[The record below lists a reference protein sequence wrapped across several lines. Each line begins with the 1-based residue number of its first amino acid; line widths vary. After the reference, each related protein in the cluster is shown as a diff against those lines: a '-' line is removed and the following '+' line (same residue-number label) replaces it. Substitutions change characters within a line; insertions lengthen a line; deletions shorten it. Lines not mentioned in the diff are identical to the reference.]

1 MGVNRFYFITL
12 ILLVSVLGYLTYQIL
27 SPFLSPIAWSVV
39 FSIVFYPLYVLLLKY
54 VRLKSVSSLITLGFI
69 LLLLIGPFSYV
80 FYMLINEVKSV
91 SEHIETGK
99 IDTLV
104 QNALKHPSIKNIVD
118 SVLAA
123 LNISEAELNKT
134 IAVNVSGL
142 GKEFIGWVSIG
153 VGNILAVLFNFIIM
167 TFTTFF
173 ILKDGT
179 SFLEKLR
186 DYLPFSEVHKDRLAT
201 QTRDIIVSTIY
212 GGVAV
217 AIIQGIIGGT
227 AFYFLG
233 ISSPVLL
240 GIAISIASF
249 VPLLGAFA
257 VWGPVALYL
266 FLTGTILQ
274 GVILAIIGTFGISMI
289 DNVLKPIIIGSR
301 TKVPV
306 LAIFFSV
313 LGGIKFFGLIGL
325 IMGPLVLALFISVVK
340 IFRNI
345 DGTENVSA

>member
-1 MGVNRFYFITL
+1 MAANRFYFITL
-12 ILLVSVLGYLTYQIL
+12 TLLVALLGYLTFQIL

-69 LLLLIGPFSYV
+69 LLVIIGPFSYV

-99 IDTLV
+99 IDTII
-104 QNALKHPSIKNIVD
+104 QNALKHPGIKNIVD
-118 SVLAA
+118 SILAA

-173 ILKDGT
+173 ILKDGI

-186 DYLPFSEVHKDRLAT
+186 DYLPFSEEHKDRLAT

-217 AIIQGIIGGT
+217 AAIQGIIGGT

-233 ISSPVLL
+233 LSSPVLL
-240 GIAISIASF
+240 GIAISVASF
-249 VPLLGAFA
+249 IPLLGAFA
-257 VWGPVALYL
+257 VWGPLTLYL
-266 FLTGTILQ
+266 FLTGAVLQ
-274 GVILAIIGTFGISMI
+274 GVILAIIGTFGISLI

-301 TKVPV
+301 TKMPV

-313 LGGIKFFGLIGL
+313 LGGIKLFGLIGL
-325 IMGPLVLALFISVVK
+325 IMGPLVLALFISVIK

-345 DGTENVSA
+345 EGVENV

>member
-1 MGVNRFYFITL
+1 MAANRFYYITL
-12 ILLVSVLGYLTYQIL
+12 TLLVAALGYLTYQIL

-39 FSIVFYPLYVLLLKY
+39 LSIVFYPFYVLLLKY
-54 VRLKSVSSLITLGFI
+54 VKWKSVSSLITLCFI
-69 LLLLIGPFSYV
+69 LLLIIGPFSYV
-80 FYMLINEVKSV
+80 FYMLINELKDV
-91 SEHIETGK
+91 SEHKETGK
-99 IDTLV
+99 MDTIVKDTL
-104 QNALKHPSIKNIVD
+104 NHPNIRRIVEI
-118 SVLAA
+118 VLEA
-123 LNISEAELNKT
+123 LNISEDELNKT
-134 IAVNVSGL
+134 ISSNLSGM
-142 GKEFIGWVSIG
+142 GKEFLGLVSVG
-153 VGNILAVLFNFIIM
+153 VGNVLAMLFNFVIM

-179 SFLEKLR
+179 TFMGKLR

>member
-1 MGVNRFYFITL
+1 MVNRFYFITL
-12 ILLVSVLGYLTYQIL
+12 ILLVAVLGYLTYQIL

-69 LLLLIGPFSYV
+69 LLVIIGPFSYV
-80 FYMLINEVKSV
+80 FYMLINEVKSI

-99 IDTLV
+99 IDTII
-104 QNALKHPSIKNIVD
+104 QNALKHPSIKSIVD
-118 SVLAA
+118 SILAA
-123 LNISEAELNKT
+123 LNISEAEMNKT
-134 IAVNVSGL
+134 IAANISGL
-142 GKEFIGWVSIG
+142 GKEFIGWISIG
-153 VGNILAVLFNFIIM
+153 VGNVLAVLFNFIIM

-173 ILKDGT
+173 ILKDGPV
-179 SFLEKLR
+179 FLGNIR
-186 DYLPFSEVHKDRLAT
+186 DYLPFSEEHKDRLAT

-217 AIIQGIIGGT
+217 AVIQGIIGGT
-227 AFYFLG
+227 AFFFLG
-233 ISSPVLL
+233 LSSPVLL
-240 GIAISIASF
+240 GIAISVASF
-249 VPLLGAFA
+249 IPLLGAFA
-257 VWGPVALYL
+257 VWGPLTLYL
-266 FLTGTILQ
+266 FLTGAVLK
-274 GVILAIIGTFGISMI
+274 GVILAIIGTFGISLI

-301 TKVPV
+301 TKMPV

-313 LGGIKFFGLIGL
+313 LGGIKLFGLIGL

-345 DGTENVSA
+345 EAGENA